1 MNNAINT
8 IKASLKDSAV
18 KAFGDELAGVEPG
31 VDQATNSQF
40 GDFQSNLA
48 MTLSKQLKQQPRLIA
63 EQIVKNLDENEL
75 FEKPSIAGPG
85 FINFRLQ
92 KSFLEA
98 QLNDMKSDPYAGIA
112 RPPHAK
118 KVIVDMSSP
127 NIAKEMHVGH
137 LRSTI
142 IGESIARTYKFL
154 GHDVLKIN
162 HVGDWGTQFGM
173 LICELKEKFPTA
185 LTQSEALDLGDLV
198 AFYKQAKRHFDE
210 DEDFK
215 GRARQTVVALQAGDA
230 DTIKAWQLLCA
241 QSRKSFEEIYA
252 ILGVE
257 NLQER
262 GESYYNDML
271 ADTVSALVDKGLA
284 VESEGAKCVF
294 LDGYLT
300 EDGKPMPVI
309 VQKKD
314 GGYNYSATDLAAVQ
328 HRVKQDHAEEI
339 IYVVDAGQALHFEM
353 MLKVAEKAGWIPDSL
368 RAKHVPFGVV
378 LGEDGKKLKTRSG
391 ETVRLK
397 DLLEEAVVH
406 ARRDLE
412 SRLTERNRTESDA
425 WKDDVSRKVGI
436 AAVKYADLSLNRMTN
451 YVFSYDKML
460 SLQGNTAPYM
470 MYAYVRVKGIGR
482 EGGIDLDTL
491 EQSAKII
498 LNEPAEI
505 ELAKQL
511 LKLDETLD
519 AVVRDFLPNRVCE
532 YLFELSQKFNQFY
545 EACPVLGAVEPVRS
559 SRLLLCD
566 LVARTIKI
574 GLGLL
579 GIDTVERM

>member
-1 MNNAINT
+1 
-8 IKASLKDSAV
+8 
-18 KAFGDELAGVEPG
+18 
-31 VDQATNSQF
+31 
-40 GDFQSNLA
+40 
-48 MTLSKQLKQQPRLIA
+48 
-63 EQIVKNLDENEL
+63 
-75 FEKPSIAGPG
+75 
-85 FINFRLQ
+85 
-92 KSFLEA
+92 
-98 QLNDMKSDPYAGIA
+98 
-112 RPPHAK
+112 
-118 KVIVDMSSP
+118 
-127 NIAKEMHVGH
+127 
-137 LRSTI
+137 
-142 IGESIARTYKFL
+142 
-154 GHDVLKIN
+154 
-162 HVGDWGTQFGM
+162 
-173 LICELKEKFPTA
+173 
-185 LTQSEALDLGDLV
+185 
-198 AFYKQAKRHFDE
+198 
-210 DEDFK
+210 
-215 GRARQTVVALQAGDA
+215 
-230 DTIKAWQLLCA
+230 
-241 QSRKSFEEIYA
+241 
-252 ILGVE
+252 
-257 NLQER
+257 
-262 GESYYNDML
+262 
-271 ADTVSALVDKGLA
+271 
-284 VESEGAKCVF
+284 
-294 LDGYLT
+294 
-300 EDGKPMPVI
+300 
-309 VQKKD
+309 
-314 GGYNYSATDLAAVQ
+314 
-328 HRVKQDHAEEI
+328 
-339 IYVVDAGQALHFEM
+339 M
-353 MLKVAEKAGWIPDSL
+353 MLKVAEKAGWIPDYL

-406 ARRDLE
+406 ARADLE

-511 LKLDETLD
+511 LQLDETLD

-545 EACPVLGAVEPVRS
+545 EACPVLGADEPVRS

>member
-1 MNNAINT
+1 MNKAINT
-8 IKASLKDSAV
+8 IKVSLKESV
-18 KAFGDELAGVEPG
+18 IKAFGGEVAGVEPA
-31 VDQATNSQF
+31 VDQASNSQF

-75 FEKPSIAGPG
+75 FEKPTIAGPG

-92 KSFLEA
+92 KSFLES
-98 QLNDMKSDPYAGIA
+98 QLNEMKSDPHAGIA
-112 RPPHAK
+112 RPATPK

-173 LICELKEKFPTA
+173 LICELKEQFPTA

-198 AFYKQAKRHFDE
+198 AFYKQAKKHFDE
-210 DEDFK
+210 DEVFK
-215 GRARQTVVALQAGDA
+215 ARARQTVVALQAGDA
-230 DTIKAWQLLCA
+230 DTIKAWKLLCA

-262 GESYYNDML
+262 GESFYNDML
-271 ADTVSALVDKGLA
+271 SETVAALVEKGLA

-300 EDGKPMPVI
+300 EDGTPMPVI

-314 GGYNYSATDLAAVQ
+314 GGYNYSATDLATVRY
-328 HRVKQDHAEEI
+328 RVGQDHAEEI

-353 MLKVAEKAGWIPDSL
+353 MLKVAEKAGWIPEHL

-397 DLLEEAVVH
+397 DLLEEAVLH
-406 ARRDLE
+406 ASRDLE

-425 WKDDVSRKVGI
+425 WKEEVSRKVGI

-491 EQSAKII
+491 EKSAKII
-498 LNEPAEI
+498 LNEPAEL

-519 AVVRDFLPNRVCE
+519 SVVRDFLPNRVCE

-545 EACPVLGAVEPVRS
+545 EACPVLSADEPVRS

-574 GLGLL
+574 GLSLL
-579 GIDTVERM
+579 GIETVERM